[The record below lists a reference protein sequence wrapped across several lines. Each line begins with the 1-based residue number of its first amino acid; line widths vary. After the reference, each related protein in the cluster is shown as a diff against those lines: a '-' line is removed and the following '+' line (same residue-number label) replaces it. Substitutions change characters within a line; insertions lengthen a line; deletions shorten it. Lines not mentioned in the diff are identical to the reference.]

1 LPGPLKD
8 LKETRF
14 LAKNGFLGPA
24 LSVWCKIKGP
34 AEIIEMIQTGPTL
47 DVTPLLSTLINA
59 LS

>member
-1 LPGPLKD
+1 MSSKKD
-8 LKETRF
+8 VQDKSCTS
-14 LAKNGFLGPA
+14 FLGKYG
-24 LSVWCKIKGP
+24 KIKGP